1 MTIVQI
7 RAKGLVTL
15 PAEMR
20 RKYNLNQGD
29 VMTLIDLGEGCF
41 VLSPKISSV
50 EAQAN
55 QIANILQEKGVT
67 EDEMLRALA
76 EEREQYYQ
84 ENYGQP

>member
-1 MTIVQI
+1 MTNIQI

-41 VLSPKISSV
+41 VLSPKISTV
-50 EAQAN
+50 EALAN
-55 QIANILQEKGVT
+55 DIASILEEKDLT
-67 EDEMLRALA
+67 EEDMQKALA
-76 EEREQYYQ
+76 EERSRYYQ
-84 ENYGQP
+84 EHYGQT